1 MHTVESSVGILRLR
15 FFFPFLLSSML
26 LLGLQSTDCICCNA
40 IDENCRRGL
49 KYTSLLH
56 GID

>member
-26 LLGLQSTDCICCNA
+26 LLGL
-40 IDENCRRGL
+40 
-49 KYTSLLH
+49 
-56 GID
+56 